1 MAVTSKLQYLGTLRI
16 EAEHLKSGKTFITD
30 APTDNQ
36 GKGEAFSPTDILATS
51 LGACMITVM
60 GIRAVEEGFDL
71 ENCEATV
78 QKVMES
84 NPRRVAEVHV
94 EVSLKANCSSK
105 LQKIIEGIG
114 RNCPVAK
121 SLHPDLK
128 QVVTFKW
135 L

>member
-1 MAVTSKLQYLGTLRI
+1 MAVISKLQYLGALRL

-36 GKGEAFSPTDILATS
+36 GKGEAFSPTDTMATS
-51 LGACMITVM
+51 LAACMMTVM

-71 ENCEATV
+71 ENCAAMV
-78 QKVMES
+78 QKVMYS
-84 NPRRVAEVHV
+84 DPRRIGEVHV
-94 EVSLKANCSSK
+94 NVSLQANCDSK
-105 LQKIIEGIG
+105 MQKILEGIG

-128 QVVTFKW
+128 QVISFEW

>member
-16 EAEHLKSGKTFITD
+16 EAEHIKSGKTFITD

-71 ENCEATV
+71 ENCTATV
-78 QKVMES
+78 QKVMAA
-84 NPRRVAEVHV
+84 NPRRISEVHV

-105 LQKIIEGIG
+105 MQKIIEGIG

-128 QVVTFKW
+128 QVITINW

>member
-1 MAVTSKLQYLGTLRI
+1 MAITSKLQYFGALRL
-16 EAEHLKSGKTFITD
+16 EAEHLKSGNTFITD

-36 GKGEAFSPTDILATS
+36 GKGEAFSPTDTLATA

-71 ENCEATV
+71 EDCSATV
-78 QKVMES
+78 QKVMHS
-84 NPRRVAEVHV
+84 DPRRVGEVHV
-94 EVSLKANCSSK
+94 KVSLKSNCDAK
-105 LQKIIEGIG
+105 MQKILEGIG

-128 QVVTFKW
+128 QVISFEWT
-135 L
+135 

>member
-16 EAEHLKSGKTFITD
+16 EAEHIKSGKTFITD

-71 ENCEATV
+71 ENCTATV
-78 QKVMES
+78 QKVMEA
-84 NPRRVAEVHV
+84 NPRRISEVHV

-105 LQKIIEGIG
+105 MQKIIEGIG

-128 QVVTFKW
+128 QVITIKW

>member
-1 MAVTSKLQYLGTLRI
+1 MAITSKLQYLGTLRL

-36 GKGEAFSPTDILATS
+36 GKGEAFSPTDTMATS
-51 LGACMITVM
+51 LAACMITVM
-60 GIRAVEEGFDL
+60 GIRALAEGFDL
-71 ENCEATV
+71 ENCSATV
-78 QKVMES
+78 QKVMYSE
-84 NPRRVAEVHV
+84 PRRIGEVHV
-94 EVSLKANCSSK
+94 ELSLKANCNAK
-105 LQKIIEGIG
+105 MQKILEGIG

-128 QVVTFKW
+128 QAISFKW